1 MLKKIKNQENMLMIF
16 FIGVLLL
23 IGTYIMLE
31 KNVVDIVYFLM
42 MLFFFIRFLII
53 RKNGR

>member
-1 MLKKIKNQENMLMIF
+1 MLKKIKKQENMLMIF
-16 FIGVLLL
+16 FVGVLLL

-42 MLFFFIRFLII
+42 MLFLFARFLMI